1 MKKTEE
7 LEELHD
13 LINLIIDEIS
23 VISRSQ
29 EQILWEVQKGL
40 AAKDFMQN
48 NRKKLE
54 RRGFCNE
61 LKELGKINRSIAQK
75 KRRYE
80 NNKSLALH

>member
-1 MKKTEE
+1 MKETD
-7 LEELHD
+7 ELHD

-23 VISRSQ
+23 IISRNQ
-29 EQILWEVQKGL
+29 EQILWEAQKGL
-40 AAKDFMQN
+40 AAKNFIEN

-61 LKELGKINRSIAQK
+61 LKDLAKSNRSIAQK

-80 NNKSLALH
+80 KNKSLALH